1 MKHTVLKEDGFT
13 LTEILT
19 ALVIIGVLSV
29 LAFAN
34 YDKLINNTKALEAQ
48 QQLKYLHE
56 LQKMYHLTHDK
67 FSNDFQILGFE
78 QSKLTNN
85 GGEARYKIEII
96 KADQNS
102 YEAIAT
108 SIVDFDGDGQFN
120 QWKVSE
126 DGKLTQTV
134 AD

>member
-1 MKHTVLKEDGFT
+1 MRHFISNEDGFT

-29 LAFAN
+29 LAFSN
-34 YDKLINNTKALEAQ
+34 YDKLITNTKTLEAQ

-56 LQKMYHLTHDK
+56 LEKMYRLRFDR
-67 FSNDFQILGFE
+67 FSADFQDLGFE
-78 QSKLTNN
+78 HSVLVSD

-96 KADQNS
+96 KADQHS

-120 QWKVSE
+120 QWKVSQ
-126 DGKLTQTV
+126 DGKLIQTV